1 MIEIRKATKKDVKGI
16 CKINDEL
23 ADYHTRIDSYY
34 SPAKNVRK
42 SFKDKLVKCINKK
55 DFLILVAVDKNKI
68 VGYFVSEIIE
78 GKGYKVEKR
87 IGYLHT
93 AYIAE
98 DYRRMGI
105 GKEIYDLTKFWF
117 KKNKIKYIEL
127 TVDSR
132 NKIGNSA
139 WNKLGFKEYM
149 KKMKLK
155 IK

>member
-1 MIEIRKATKKDVKGI
+1 MIEIRKATKKDVNEI

-42 SFKDKLVKCINKK
+42 SFKDKLVKRINKK

-78 GKGYKVEKR
+78 SKEYKVEKK
-87 IGYLHT
+87 IGYIHT
-93 AYIAE
+93 AYITE
-98 DYRRMGI
+98 NYRRMGL
-105 GKEIYDLTKFWF
+105 GNEMYDLTKFWF
-117 KKNKIKYIEL
+117 KKNKIKYVEL

-139 WNKLGFKEYM
+139 WNKIGFEEYM

-155 IK
+155 L